1 MARCG
6 ITMTF
11 RSLEEEHQHFLKAYP
26 NEKRWQLV
34 LEHRR
39 IALLKQ
45 QALRDWSYDHPVEV
59 STQSMP
65 VSEQPKVVNNPTI
78 KEIDFIDYKTPQVNK
93 SAF

>member
-1 MARCG
+1 L
-6 ITMTF
+6 TF

-39 IALLKQ
+39 IAPLKQ
-45 QALRDWSYDHPVEV
+45 QAREDWSYEHPVEV
-59 STQSMP
+59 CTQSMP
-65 VSEQPKVVNNPTI
+65 EVVTIMPKVVNNPTI
-78 KEIDFIDYKTPQVNK
+78 KEIDFIDYKTPQDIK